1 MLFEKILDV
10 ERENTHVRV
19 KAVGLDNI
27 PARLLKDAADTV
39 AKPLT
44 IILNASLQS
53 GRVPDDWKAAR
64 VSPLFKKGK
73 AEDMDNYRPIS
84 ILPVLSKIL
93 EGAVH
98 RQLYH
103 HLQQH
108 NILSPYQCGFR
119 KCHSTEFAA
128 LSFADTIRRGIDQG
142 KLTGAVFIDLRKAF
156 DTVDHGL
163 LLDKLTT
170 VGVSGPEHEWFTDYL
185 RNQHKSLSFMA

>member
-64 VSPLFKKGK
+64 VTPLFKKGK
-73 AEDMDNYRPIS
+73 VR
-84 ILPVLSKIL
+84 
-93 EGAVH
+93 
-98 RQLYH
+98 
-103 HLQQH
+103 
-108 NILSPYQCGFR
+108 
-119 KCHSTEFAA
+119 
-128 LSFADTIRRGIDQG
+128 
-142 KLTGAVFIDLRKAF
+142 LRIWI
-156 DTVDHGL
+156 
-163 LLDKLTT
+163 TT
-170 VGVSGPEHEWFTDYL
+170 VRFL
-185 RNQHKSLSFMA
+185 